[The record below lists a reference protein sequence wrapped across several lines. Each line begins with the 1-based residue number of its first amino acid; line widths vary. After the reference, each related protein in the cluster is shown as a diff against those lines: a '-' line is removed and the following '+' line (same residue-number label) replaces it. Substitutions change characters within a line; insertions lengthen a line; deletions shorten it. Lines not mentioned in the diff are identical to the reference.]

1 MKEILDQ
8 VNHYIDQNQ
17 AAKTWVAGQDF
28 VNYAGAYYDS
38 QEFVAGVESLLSGW
52 LAMGSKGLEFERAFP
67 QYFGKTHG
75 IVTNSGSSSNLLMMA
90 SLTSKRGYH
99 LPRGTKVLIPIA
111 GFPTTLNP
119 TLQVGF
125 EPVFVDIELDT
136 LNLNLEQV
144 EQILDKNPDIRVITF
159 AHVLGNPP
167 HGSAHGDSQAL
178 QSNIIRGLL

>member
-8 VNHYIDQNQ
+8 VKHYIDQKQ
-17 AAKTWVAGQDF
+17 AAKTWVAGRDF

-52 LAMGSKGLEFERAFP
+52 LAMGGKGLEFERAFP
-67 QYFGKTHG
+67 QYFGKNLG
-75 IVTNSGSSSNLLMMA
+75 IVTNSGSSSNLLMMS
-90 SLTSKRGYH
+90 SLTSKRGHH

-136 LNLNLEQV
+136 L
-144 EQILDKNPDIRVITF
+144 DRK
-159 AHVLGNPP
+159 AHV
-167 HGSAHGDSQAL
+167 
-178 QSNIIRGLL
+178 